1 MISLNPSGFACS
13 FNEAALENLS
23 NDNGGKKNLQQ
34 TEAGEDVFTTS
45 FLVCILMT
53 LFKRFGLLQ

>member
-23 NDNGGKKNLQQ
+23 NENGGKKTFQLTAPEGGGFIMSFHVYTFQ
-34 TEAGEDVFTTS
+34 T
-45 FLVCILMT
+45 LYKL
-53 LFKRFGLLQ
+53 FGLLP